1 MIRLRYHVL
10 QGGIFMTTNI
20 RTATAAT
27 ASTIGIIVQYF
38 HGTFRKTMILLIES

>member
-1 MIRLRYHVL
+1 MIRMRYHVL
-10 QGGIFMTTNI
+10 QGGIFM
-20 RTATAAT
+20 TAAT